1 MFFCFQVAR
10 QSDSWGNLARPRIML
25 HLLAAV
31 LIGGCWLR
39 VSWPGPVSQLTT
51 ALLTSGGNCR
61 PTAEISGN
69 IITSSSLHHSHHHPH
84 SSSFERKPS
93 VRCLMRKYVM
103 YETNNNTA
111 CSLRG
116 PAIWERKREVEGDRH
131 SYLFQARSEKWW
143 VINNRW

>member
-1 MFFCFQVAR
+1 MVCFQLKVSLVSR
-10 QSDSWGNLARPRIML
+10 EDRRRCFSVSKWPGSQTVGVIYIARPRIML

-116 PAIWERKREVEGDRH
+116 PAI
-131 SYLFQARSEKWW
+131 
-143 VINNRW
+143 